1 MSPLTQVLLA
11 VLGLLVVLCY
21 VVFYA
26 VVRRTD
32 PVMPRPSVDEVND
45 D

>member
-26 VVRRTD
+26 AVRRTA
-32 PVMPRPSVDEVND
+32 PVRPRPSVDEVSD